1 MNDVELIRNNSEAQY
16 EYPVAF
22 TYLPEEIKDM
32 LGEYAIKVEKIWKDN
47 IFTWDIPNYVCKK

>member
-16 EYPVAF
+16 EYPVDF
-22 TYLPEEIKDM
+22 TYLQEEIKDM
-32 LGEYAIKVEKIWKDN
+32 LVEYAIKVEKIWKDN